1 MTVRSTELKEI
12 LMRQTKVFR
21 NIYLGI
27 ENLLLHKLRSSL
39 TMLGVVFGV
48 GSVVAMLS
56 VGEGASKEALEQIRK
71 LGSNN
76 IIVSAIKSAEEE
88 QTSTQHS
95 HMSIYGL
102 TYEDHARVAESF
114 ANVRQTAP
122 VKLMRKDSRL
132 RERAME
138 LRVVGT
144 TPEWFKLVPR
154 EVIAGRVLLTSD
166 QEKLAPV
173 VVLTEFGARKLL
185 ATESTIGQT
194 VRIGGDQFEV
204 IGIVKSESGQA
215 GNIQIPDQQI
225 DAYISIEVARRYF
238 GDIFT
243 RRSSGSFERERVEL
257 HQIIV
262 QVDKADNVEA
272 VAAGIET
279 MLERFHKKKD
289 YVVSVPLALLKQAE
303 ATKRTFNIVL
313 GSIAGISLL
322 VGGIGIMNIMLASVT
337 ERTREIGIRRAIG
350 AKRRQIIYQFLIET
364 VVLSTA
370 GGLIGLGVGVLI
382 PLLITYFSGMATVIT
397 LNGILLPLFISM
409 AIGIL
414 FGLYPAMHAAKV
426 DPIIALR
433 HE

>member
-1 MTVRSTELKEI
+1 
-12 LMRQTKVFR
+12 MRQTRLAR
-21 NIYLGI
+21 NIWLGI
-27 ENLLLHKLRSSL
+27 ENLLLHKLRSFL

-76 IIVSAIKSAEEE
+76 IIVSSRKSAEEE
-88 QTSTQHS
+88 ATSTEHS

-102 TYEDHARVAESF
+102 TYEDYHRIAESF
-114 ANVRQTAP
+114 SNIQQTAP
-122 VKLMRKDSRL
+122 VKLTRKDSRL

-138 LRVVGT
+138 LRIVGT

-154 EVIAGRVLLTSD
+154 EILAGRVLLMSD
-166 QEKLAPV
+166 QDKQAPV
-173 VVLTEFGARKLL
+173 AVLTEFGARKIL

-194 VRIGGDQFEV
+194 IRIGSDQFEIV
-204 IGIVKSESGQA
+204 GIVKSESGQA
-215 GNIQIPDQQI
+215 GNIQIPDQEV
-225 DAYISIEVARRYF
+225 DAYIPIEVAQRYF

-243 RRSSGSFERERVEL
+243 KRTSGGDEREMVEL

-262 QVDKADNVEA
+262 QVDDPKQVEA
-272 VAAGIET
+272 VAAGIER
-279 MLERFHKKKD
+279 MLQTFHKKKD

-303 ATKRTFNIVL
+303 AMKRRFNIVL

-350 AKRRQIIYQFLIET
+350 AKRRQIIFQFLIET
-364 VVLSTA
+364 VVLSTM
-370 GGLIGLGVGVLI
+370 GGMIGLGVGALI
-382 PLLITYFSGMATVIT
+382 PFLITYFSGMVTMMT
-397 LNGILLPLFISM
+397 LKGILVPLLISM
-409 AIGIL
+409 TIGVL
-414 FGLYPAMHAAKV
+414 FGLYPAINAAKV

>member
-1 MTVRSTELKEI
+1 
-12 LMRQTKVFR
+12 MRQTRVGR
-21 NIYLGI
+21 NIWLGI
-27 ENLLLHKLRSSL
+27 ENLLLHKLRSFL

-76 IIVSAIKSAEEE
+76 IIVSSIKSAEEE
-88 QTSTQHS
+88 ATSTQHS

-102 TYEDHARVAESF
+102 TYEDHHRVAESF
-114 ANVRQTAP
+114 EDIERTAP

-144 TPEWFKLVPR
+144 TPEWFELVPR
-154 EVIAGRVLLTSD
+154 EILAGRVLQGSGQD
-166 QEKLAPV
+166 EQAPV
-173 VVLTEFGARKLL
+173 AVLTEFGARKIL

-194 VRIGGDQFEV
+194 IRIGSDQFEV

-215 GNIQIPDQQI
+215 GNIQIPDQEV
-225 DAYISIEVARRYF
+225 DAYIPIEVARLYF
-238 GDIFT
+238 GDVFT
-243 RRSSGSFERERVEL
+243 KRTSGGDEREMVEL
-257 HQIIV
+257 HQMIV
-262 QVDKADNVEA
+262 QVDDPKKVEA
-272 VAAGIET
+272 VAAGIER
-279 MLERFHKKKD
+279 MLGQFHKKKD

-303 ATKRTFNIVL
+303 AMKRRFNIVL

-350 AKRRQIIYQFLIET
+350 AKRRQIVFQFLIET
-364 VVLSTA
+364 VVLSTT
-370 GGLIGLGVGVLI
+370 GGIIGLGVGGLI
-382 PLLITYFSGMATVIT
+382 PLLITYFSRMTTLIT
-397 LNGILLPLFISM
+397 LSGVLLPLFISM
-409 AIGIL
+409 TIGIV
-414 FGLYPAMHAAKV
+414 FGLYPAMRAARV
-426 DPIIALR
+426 DPIVALR

>member
-1 MTVRSTELKEI
+1 
-12 LMRQTKVFR
+12 MRQTRITR
-21 NIYLGI
+21 NIWLGI
-27 ENLLLHKLRSSL
+27 ENLLLHKLRSFL

-76 IIVSAIKSAEEE
+76 IIVSSVKSAEEE
-88 QTSTQHS
+88 QTSIQHS

-102 TYEDHARVAESF
+102 TYEDHHRITESF
-114 ANVRQTAP
+114 HDIQQTAP

-154 EVIAGRVLLTSD
+154 DILAGRVLLPSD
-166 QEKLAPV
+166 QEKQAPV
-173 VVLTEFGARKLL
+173 AVLTEFGARKIL
-185 ATESTIGQT
+185 ATEHTIGQT
-194 VRIGGDQFEV
+194 ISIGGDQFEIV
-204 IGIVKSESGQA
+204 GIVKSESGQA
-215 GNIQIPDQQI
+215 GNIQIPDQQV
-225 DAYISIEVARRYF
+225 DVYIPIEVARVYF

-243 RRSSGSFERERVEL
+243 KRTSGGDEREMVEL
-257 HQIIV
+257 HQVIV
-262 QVDKADNVEA
+262 QVDEPKKVES
-272 VAAGIET
+272 VAAGIER
-279 MLERFHKKKD
+279 MLEQFHKKKD

-350 AKRRQIIYQFLIET
+350 AKRKQIIYQFLIET
-364 VVLSTA
+364 VVLSTM
-370 GGLIGLGVGVLI
+370 GGIIGLGIGVLI
-382 PLLITYFSGMATVIT
+382 PLLITYFSGMITVIT
-397 LNGILLPLFISM
+397 LKGILLPLLISM
-409 AIGIL
+409 TIGIL
-414 FGLYPAMHAAKV
+414 FGLYPAVRAANV
-426 DPIIALR
+426 DPIVALR

>member
-1 MTVRSTELKEI
+1 MK
-12 LMRQTKVFR
+12 QTKIIR
-21 NIYLGI
+21 NIWLGI
-27 ENLLLHKLRSSL
+27 ENLLLHKLRSFL

-76 IIVSAIKSAEEE
+76 IIISSIKSAEEE
-88 QTSTQHS
+88 QTSIQHS

-102 TYEDHARVAESF
+102 TYDDYARITGSF
-114 ANVRQTAP
+114 RNIQQTAP

-154 EVIAGRVLLTSD
+154 EIIAGRVLLPSD
-166 QEKLAPV
+166 EGKQAPV
-173 VVLTEFGARKLL
+173 AVLTEFGARKIL
-185 ATESTIGQT
+185 ATEHTIGQT
-194 VRIGGDQFEV
+194 ISIGGDQFEIV
-204 IGIVKSESGQA
+204 GIVKSESGQA
-215 GNIQIPDQQI
+215 GNIQIPDQQV
-225 DAYISIEVARRYF
+225 DVYIPIEVARVYF

-243 RRSSGSFERERVEL
+243 KRTSGGDEREMVEL
-257 HQIIV
+257 HQVIV
-262 QVDKADNVEA
+262 QVDEPKKVES
-272 VAAGIET
+272 VAAGIER
-279 MLERFHKKKD
+279 MLEQFHKKKD

-364 VVLSTA
+364 VVLSTM
-370 GGLIGLGVGVLI
+370 GGIIGLGIGVLI
-382 PLLITYFSGMATVIT
+382 PFLITYFSGMITVIT
-397 LNGILLPLFISM
+397 LKGILLPLLISM
-409 AIGIL
+409 TIGIL
-414 FGLYPAMHAAKV
+414 FGLYPAVRAANV

>member
-1 MTVRSTELKEI
+1 
-12 LMRQTKVFR
+12 MRQTRIAR
-21 NIYLGI
+21 NILLGI
-27 ENLLLHKLRSSL
+27 ENLLLHKLRSFL

-56 VGEGASKEALEQIRK
+56 VGEGASKEALSQIRR

-76 IIVSAIKSAEEE
+76 IIISSKKPAGEEA
-88 QTSTQHS
+88 TSSMRTM
-95 HMSIYGL
+95 MSVYGL
-102 TYEDHARVAESF
+102 TYGDHRRASESF
-114 ANVRQTAP
+114 ANIRQTAP
-122 VKLMRKDSRL
+122 VKLMRKESRF
-132 RERAME
+132 RERSLE

-144 TPEWFKLVPR
+144 TPEWFDLVPR
-154 EVIAGRVLLTSD
+154 ELLAGRVVLPADET
-166 QEKLAPV
+166 KRAPV
-173 VVLTEFGARKLL
+173 AVLTEFGARRLL
-185 ATESTIGQT
+185 ATESVVGQT
-194 VRIGGDQFEV
+194 LRIGGDEFEV
-204 IGIVKSESGQA
+204 IGIVRSESGQA
-215 GNIQIPDQQI
+215 GNIQIPDQEV
-225 DAYISIEVARRYF
+225 DVYIPLEVARRYF
-238 GDIFT
+238 GDIFARMT
-243 RRSSGSFERERVEL
+243 SGSFEREKVEL

-262 QVDKADNVEA
+262 EVDGTDHVEA
-272 VAAGIET
+272 VAAGIER
-279 MLERFHKKKD
+279 MLGQFHKKDD
-289 YVVSVPLALLKQAE
+289 YIVSVPLALLKQAE

-350 AKRRQIIYQFLIET
+350 AKRAQIISQFLIET
-364 VVLSTA
+364 VVLSTT

-382 PLLITYFSGMATVIT
+382 PFLIRYFSGMPTVLT
-397 LNGILLPLFISM
+397 MTGILLPLFVSM

>member
-1 MTVRSTELKEI
+1 MK
-12 LMRQTKVFR
+12 QTKIFR
-21 NIYLGI
+21 NVWLGI
-27 ENLLLHKLRSSL
+27 ENVLMHKLRSFL

-76 IIVSAIKSAEEE
+76 IIISAIKSAEEE
-88 QTSTQHS
+88 ATTTQHS

-102 TYEDHARVAESF
+102 TYEDQSRISESF
-114 ANVRQTAP
+114 SNIKKTAP
-122 VKLMRKDSRL
+122 VKLMRKESRL

-154 EVIAGRVLLTSD
+154 EVIAGRVLFSAD
-166 QEKLAPV
+166 QDKQAPV
-173 VVLTEFGARKLL
+173 AVLTEFGARKIL

-194 VRIGGDQFEV
+194 IRIGGDEFEIV
-204 IGIVKSESGQA
+204 GIVKSESGQA
-215 GNIQIPDQQI
+215 GNIQIPDQEI
-225 DAYISIEVARRYF
+225 DVYIPIEVARKYF
-238 GDIFT
+238 GDITFIRT
-243 RRSSGSFERERVEL
+243 SGSRTMERVEL

-262 QVDKADNVEA
+262 QVDDTKNVEPTA
-272 VAAGIET
+272 HAIEE
-279 MLERFHKKKD
+279 MLKRFHKKTD
-289 YVVSVPLALLKQAE
+289 YIVSVPLALLKQAE
-303 ATKRTFNIVL
+303 ATKRTFSIVL

-350 AKRRQIIYQFLIET
+350 AKRRQIIFQFLIET
-364 VVLSTA
+364 VVLSTT
-370 GGLIGLGVGVLI
+370 GGIIGLGVGTLI
-382 PLLITYFSGMATVIT
+382 PFLITYFSGMMTLIT
-397 LNGILLPLFISM
+397 LAGVLFPLLISM
-409 AIGIL
+409 TIGII

-426 DPIIALR
+426 DPIVALR

>member
-1 MTVRSTELKEI
+1 MK
-12 LMRQTKVFR
+12 QTKILR
-21 NIYLGI
+21 NILLGM
-27 ENLLLHKLRSSL
+27 ENLLLHKLRSFL

-48 GSVVAMLS
+48 GSVVAMLA

-76 IIVSAIKSAEEE
+76 IIITAVKSAEEE
-88 QTSTQHS
+88 QASTEHS

-102 TYEDHARVAESF
+102 THEDHARIAESF
-114 ANVRQTAP
+114 RNIKQTAP
-122 VKLMRKDSRL
+122 VKLMRKNSRL

-154 EVIAGRVLLTSD
+154 ETLAGRVLLPFD
-166 QEKLAPV
+166 QEKRSPV
-173 VVLTEFGARKLL
+173 AVLTEFGARKIL

-194 VRIGGDQFEV
+194 IRIGGDQFEV
-204 IGIVKSESGQA
+204 VGIVKSESGQA
-215 GNIQIPDQQI
+215 GNIQIPDQEV
-225 DAYISIEVARRYF
+225 DVYIPIEVARRYF

-243 RRSSGSFERERVEL
+243 KRTSGSFEREKVEL

-262 QVDKADNVEA
+262 QVDKAENVEA
-272 VAAGIET
+272 VAAGIER

-289 YVVSVPLALLKQAE
+289 YVVSVPLALLRQAE

-337 ERTREIGIRRAIG
+337 ERTREIGIRRAVG
-350 AKRRQIIYQFLIET
+350 AKRRQIVYQFLIET
-364 VVLSTA
+364 VVLSTT
-370 GGLIGLGVGVLI
+370 GGIIGLGVGALI
-382 PLLITYFSGMATVIT
+382 PFLITYFSGMTTVMT
-397 LNGILLPLFISM
+397 LKGILLPLLISM
-409 AIGIL
+409 TIGIL
-414 FGLYPAMHAAKV
+414 FGLYPAVHAAKV
-426 DPIIALR
+426 DPIVALR

>member
-1 MTVRSTELKEI
+1 MG
-12 LMRQTKVFR
+12 QTKITR
-21 NIYLGI
+21 NILLGI
-27 ENLLLHKLRSSL
+27 ENLLLHKLRSFL

-76 IIVSAIKSAEEE
+76 IIISSVKSAEEE
-88 QTSTQHS
+88 QASTQHS

-102 TYEDHARVAESF
+102 TYEDYARVSESF
-114 ANVRQTAP
+114 RNIQQTAP

-154 EVIAGRVLLTSD
+154 EVIAGRALLLSD
-166 QEKLAPV
+166 EAKQAPV
-173 VVLTEFGARKLL
+173 AVLTEFGARKIL
-185 ATESTIGQT
+185 ATEHTIGQT
-194 VRIGGDQFEV
+194 ISIGGDQFEIV
-204 IGIVKSESGQA
+204 GIIKSESGQA
-215 GNIQIPDQQI
+215 GNIQIPDQQV
-225 DAYISIEVARRYF
+225 DVYIPIEVARIYF

-243 RRSSGSFERERVEL
+243 KRTSGGDEREMVEL
-257 HQIIV
+257 HQVIV
-262 QVDKADNVEA
+262 QVDEPKKVES
-272 VAAGIET
+272 VAAGIER

-350 AKRRQIIYQFLIET
+350 AKRKQIIYQFLIET
-364 VVLSTA
+364 VVLSTM
-370 GGLIGLGVGVLI
+370 GGIIGLGIGVLI
-382 PLLITYFSGMATVIT
+382 PFLITYFSGMITVIT
-397 LNGILLPLFISM
+397 LKGILLPLLISM
-409 AIGIL
+409 TIGIL
-414 FGLYPAMHAAKV
+414 FGLYPAVRAANV
-426 DPIIALR
+426 DPIVALR

>member
-1 MTVRSTELKEI
+1 M
-12 LMRQTKVFR
+12 MRQTRITR
-21 NIYLGI
+21 NICLGI
-27 ENLLLHKLRSSL
+27 ENLLLHKLRSFL

-76 IIVSAIKSAEEE
+76 IIVSSVKSAEEE

-102 TYEDHARVAESF
+102 TYDDYARITGSF
-114 ANVRQTAP
+114 RNIKQTAP

-154 EVIAGRVLLTSD
+154 EILAGRVLLLSD
-166 QEKLAPV
+166 EVKQAPV
-173 VVLTEFGARKLL
+173 AVLTEFGARKIL
-185 ATESTIGQT
+185 ATEHTIGQT
-194 VRIGGDQFEV
+194 ISIGGDQFEIV
-204 IGIVKSESGQA
+204 GIVKSESGQA
-215 GNIQIPDQQI
+215 GNIQIPDQQV
-225 DAYISIEVARRYF
+225 DVYISIEVARIYF

-243 RRSSGSFERERVEL
+243 KRTSGGDEREMVEL
-257 HQIIV
+257 HQVIV
-262 QVDKADNVEA
+262 QVDESKKVES
-272 VAAGIET
+272 VAAGIER
-279 MLERFHKKKD
+279 MLEQFHKKKD

-364 VVLSTA
+364 VVLSTM
-370 GGLIGLGVGVLI
+370 GGIIGLGMGVLI
-382 PLLITYFSGMATVIT
+382 PLLITYFSGMITVIT
-397 LNGILLPLFISM
+397 LKGILLPLLISM
-409 AIGIL
+409 TIGIL
-414 FGLYPAMHAAKV
+414 FGLYPAVRAANV
-426 DPIIALR
+426 DPIVALR